1 MRKRAS
7 KGKAPSEAWL
17 FPVCGLFCGQ
27 RRKPKFKPA
36 KIVEKASKTTAFR
49 LKSGCFVELL
59 PRFEL
64 GTSSLP
70 TAKRRSIACCAVL
83 SWHFCTRSMRPC
95 QLLCPLNPC
104 DDFPVWVGVWVKA
117 EKKSNA
123 NLLYIHSL
131 LFKLSQMH
139 ETSFIFPATHTPED
153 WGRDARGRP
162 ASVG

>member
-70 TAKRRSIACCAVL
+70 ITTFTFCSVSHCLQSLINQGFLCHIFCFGSSLGVTFHSVSPQIHPKPAYAAFGRSFFCPKLFYRKTIFSNKTKKNITIAAIL
-83 SWHFCTRSMRPC
+83 
-95 QLLCPLNPC
+95 
-104 DDFPVWVGVWVKA
+104 
-117 EKKSNA
+117 
-123 NLLYIHSL
+123 
-131 LFKLSQMH
+131 
-139 ETSFIFPATHTPED
+139 
-153 WGRDARGRP
+153 
-162 ASVG
+162 